1 MIITGEGKL
10 DTQTMEGKVVKGV
23 IDRCL
28 KYKKPVIVLCAIK
41 EKDMMKS
48 TDLLFKDNRVS
59 VIELL

>member
-41 EKDMMKS
+41 EKDMMTK
-48 TDLLFKDNRVS
+48 T
-59 VIELL
+59 